1 MISRLD
7 NLDKLPWSA
16 SIKEGKK
23 TPPCAL
29 REMTVPV
36 ALLNLFLFIPQ
47 ELLHDGNLGLTL
59 TALNI
64 LQTETPRTF
73 QGEF

>member
-7 NLDKLPWSA
+7 NLDKLLWSA

-23 TPPCAL
+23 TPPYAL
-29 REMTVPV
+29 RETTVPV
-36 ALLNLFLFIPQ
+36 TLLNLFLLITQ

-59 TALNI
+59 TVLNT
-64 LQTETPRTF
+64 LQTETPRI
-73 QGEF
+73 